1 MNAEPGCTRKDLE
14 TAGVSAAL
22 FGIPLGSSGSLRVK
36 ATPGLLAQN
45 YFFAFLDHYTWPAW
59 PCSVCG
65 RVWGNTAV
73 CCRIL
78 DLCFLATPIIVK
90 KLNNCANRL
99 LKTNLK
105 VIFRQE
111 IFSVIN
117 SSRLQTTLDLVFL
130 SYRIQVL
137 ALIWAVPPEGVLI
150 RGGNDK
156 VHGWGEC
163 LDFQGS
169 LEWNTLSQ
177 TAGVPQPCWLLTHV
191 IPARAGTIA
200 FLI

>member
-1 MNAEPGCTRKDLE
+1 M
-14 TAGVSAAL
+14 
-22 FGIPLGSSGSLRVK
+22 
-36 ATPGLLAQN
+36 
-45 YFFAFLDHYTWPAW
+45 
-59 PCSVCG
+59 CG

-90 KLNNCANRL
+90 KFNNCANQL

-117 SSRLQTTLDLVFL
+117 SLGLQATLDLIFL
-130 SYRIQVL
+130 SYRIQAIL

-150 RGGNDK
+150 GGGGKWQGAWLRRVPWLPGLFRVEHAFSDSWSSPALLASDSCHPGQGWYHCFLDLEPTLFSPALIHVSPGWLNLPSWQRGASGLPLLCLFWIYILS
-156 VHGWGEC
+156 WG
-163 LDFQGS
+163 
-169 LEWNTLSQ
+169 
-177 TAGVPQPCWLLTHV
+177 
-191 IPARAGTIA
+191 
-200 FLI
+200 